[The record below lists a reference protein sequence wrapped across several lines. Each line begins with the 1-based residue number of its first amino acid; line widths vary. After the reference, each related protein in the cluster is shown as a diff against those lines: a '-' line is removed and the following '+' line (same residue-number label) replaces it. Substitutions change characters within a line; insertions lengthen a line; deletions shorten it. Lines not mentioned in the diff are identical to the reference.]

1 MMKMNLKKLT
11 TGEFAKLCNV
21 TKHTL
26 YHYNDIGILKPDSCD
41 ENGYRMYTY
50 DQLSLFYFI
59 SVMKDMNMSLNDI
72 SLFLNNRTPKKVKNL
87 FENRID
93 ELDEEIKRIKE
104 LQNMLK
110 SRIEKINYATSINS
124 EEIKI
129 EYEKEENI
137 YKYKDSQILI
147 DKIIANDEYVDV
159 FIKISTNWNMFKGTS
174 LNVKSV
180 NRNNGIETSFAK
192 IKYKVLDESKNSIDI
207 ESGLQSSGVIL
218 LRFNKNNF
226 YNNKKL
232 LVNLNGFLK
241 TDYKLKFIN

>member
-1 MMKMNLKKLT
+1 MKKSICFILLCLAIIIIISIHTTENKILYGRFYNIEQSLLK
-11 TGEFAKLCNV
+11 ENISFEIV
-21 TKHTL
+21 PQEYTK
-26 YHYNDIGILKPDSCD
+26 
-41 ENGYRMYTY
+41 
-50 DQLSLFYFI
+50 
-59 SVMKDMNMSLNDI
+59 KD
-72 SLFLNNRTPKKVKNL
+72 
-87 FENRID
+87 
-93 ELDEEIKRIKE
+93 
-104 LQNMLK
+104 
-110 SRIEKINYATSINS
+110 Y
-124 EEIKI
+124 

-147 DKIIANDEYVDV
+147 DKIIANDEYVNV